1 MIRNLSNMILNFFEE
16 QEAYRLARKN
26 HELRE
31 KIKQNEKT
39 ALGIHRSIEVC
50 SQVHTN
56 FYVFLFTSL
65 FTHLFRN

>member
-39 ALGIHRSIEVC
+39 ALGIHRG
-50 SQVHTN
+50 
-56 FYVFLFTSL
+56 LFTSTYQL
-65 FTHLFRN
+65 LCFFVY

>member
-1 MIRNLSNMILNFFEE
+1 MILNFFEE

-26 HELRE
+26 HEVRE

-39 ALGIHRSIEVC
+39 ALGIHRS
-50 SQVHTN
+50 QVHTN

-65 FTHLFRN
+65 FTYLFRN

>member
-1 MIRNLSNMILNFFEE
+1 MILNFFEE

-39 ALGIHRSIEVC
+39 ALGIHRSEVC

-65 FTHLFRN
+65 FTYLFRN